1 MFIGASVC
9 LWILRSWKTGKIKE
23 EAIAKRERERE
34 RGGNV
39 QPQSRISLEEPV
51 TSLGRSGLAFKTLF
65 ELERV

>member
-9 LWILRSWKTGKIKE
+9 LCILRSWKTGKTKK
-23 EAIAKRERERE
+23 EAIAERE

-39 QPQSRISLEEPV
+39 QPQSRISLEEPL
-51 TSLGRSGLAFKTLF
+51 TNLGRSGLAFKSLF

>member
-23 EAIAKRERERE
+23 EAIAKRERE